1 MRNSRQVDHRIETLT
16 VDIENDPIT
25 KFNLAPINN
34 PTISGRLLS
43 SKKTVLLCL
52 MRDRI
57 VSDSPPQQNRSF
69 DCFSIYIEK
78 QNSVQPFLHSS
89 NWRSLFNS
97 TAPSHAVSLD
107 GYLVTDRKT
116 GLYRWPVPVRELNT
130 SPVESAIS
138 TNSTTLFSWMPATV
152 PRHPVL
158 LLLRNPS

>member
-69 DCFSIYIEK
+69 DCFSIYIESRTPS
-78 QNSVQPFLHSS
+78 NPFFTAQIGVHSS
-89 NWRSLFNS
+89 IPRL
-97 TAPSHAVSLD
+97 L
-107 GYLVTDRKT
+107 L
-116 GLYRWPVPVRELNT
+116 
-130 SPVESAIS
+130 
-138 TNSTTLFSWMPATV
+138 TLFPSTV
-152 PRHPVL
+152 IWLPTAKPVFIVG
-158 LLLRNPS
+158 RFPSVS